1 MFSVSH
7 ICVSQDLI
15 PISPTIS
22 SQHLADFVS
31 QCSLQLSLLADHLYF
46 TLIFKITSTSSAPTK
61 KKMLLYIINSI
72 LRFSFR
78 VNIICKLSENS
89 EELASQFVRAGSM
102 DIYHFVLNDEN
113 ENLTN
118 AVH

>member
-1 MFSVSH
+1 
-7 ICVSQDLI
+7 
-15 PISPTIS
+15 
-22 SQHLADFVS
+22 
-31 QCSLQLSLLADHLYF
+31 
-46 TLIFKITSTSSAPTK
+46 
-61 KKMLLYIINSI
+61 MLLYIINSI

-113 ENLTN
+113 ENLQMQSINFLWTELSLQLSCCN
-118 AVH
+118 LLHDRHKQE